1 MQDRQTSDVC
11 VHECVIRQ
19 LFRLPRSCM
28 RVAKGTRLVE
38 LTKFR
43 LTVQAAEELHARSK
57 GY

>member
-1 MQDRQTSDVC
+1 MC
-11 VHECVIRQ
+11 VHERVIRQ
-19 LFRLPRSCM
+19 LFRLPRSYM